1 VFYVLSA
8 LVLLYYARKICN
20 TIEAWYSLGASSSNN
35 DRADGVAR
43 PTALTKDGQTAL
55 AHSRRLYWT
64 AWVLCVTYLVR
75 AVSWSAQS
83 VDPALYDDAASP
95 WYYPFCFYQIPQ
107 LNTTVAVMCLV
118 GNADNRARAL
128 GAWCLVELGVLRCRR
143 DRSEVEL
150 AAVRESLVSP
160 LSGCFRLSSYTEDAA
175 IAPGDDRRRTTGEV
189 EIDMASIFSTKR
201 QGQVEVRTFPVITQE
216 TSSV

>member
-1 VFYVLSA
+1 VLSA

-83 VDPALYDDAASP
+83 VDPALYDNAASP

-128 GAWCLVELGVLRCRR
+128 GAWFRVELGALLCRR
-143 DRSEVEL
+143 DRNDTEL
-150 AAVRESLVSP
+150 AAARESVVSP
-160 LSGCFRLSSYTEDAA
+160 MSGQFRLSSYTDDAA

-189 EIDMASIFSTKR
+189 EVDMAAIFGAQR
-201 QGQVEVRTFPVITQE
+201 QGQVEVRPPPRNHTGD
-216 TSSV
+216 